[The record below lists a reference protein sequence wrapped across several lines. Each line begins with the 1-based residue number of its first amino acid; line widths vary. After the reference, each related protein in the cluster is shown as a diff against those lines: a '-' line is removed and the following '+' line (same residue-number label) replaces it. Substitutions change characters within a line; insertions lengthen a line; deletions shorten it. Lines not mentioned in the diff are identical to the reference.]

1 MTERTEQIL
10 LLGHEKESG
19 LRFVRLLALAGYT
32 PVADSWEDFT
42 PRAYGARRRPA
53 LVLADMDSGD
63 RPDFE
68 PFCLGLR
75 RLWGGNYPV
84 LATAHAT
91 KFAGI
96 AELLDAGATDFLP
109 KNAPPERVEQKIAHC
124 IRQSAAPAAPAA
136 PPVWTADL
144 REEVPESLLGL
155 FLDNGR
161 LARLGDLADIYPG
174 AAPRRPWCRRMAPPD
189 ASWRGVVGA
198 DAVDRFFVGRPGG
211 YLLWS
216 KLHLFRLP
224 DPREYSVPEK
234 VLLSR
239 IGPPMA
245 AAVDRSRTPAGGDVY
260 SVVPREGVSA
270 SFIACVLNSRL
281 LDLYYNRLAPIS
293 GGRLRLETL
302 KNTPFP
308 RPTELVSQEMN
319 KIAALLAHFGPSP
332 QSWIDRQSK
341 DELLRQLDES
351 VFAAFGAGSEAKDS
365 LAALHF

>member
-1 MTERTEQIL
+1 MTERPEQIL
-10 LLGHEKESG
+10 LLGHERESG
-19 LRFVRLLALAGYT
+19 LRFVRALALAGYA
-32 PVADSWEDFT
+32 PLADSWTEFT
-42 PRAYGARRRPA
+42 PRAYGPRKRPA
-53 LVLADMDSGD
+53 LVLADIDAGGA
-63 RPDFE
+63 PDFE
-68 PFCLGLR
+68 AFCLGLR
-75 RLWGGNYPV
+75 KFWGDGYPV
-84 LATAHAT
+84 LATAHST
-91 KFAGI
+91 KFSDI
-96 AELLDAGATDFLP
+96 ANILDAGATDFLP
-109 KNAPPERVEQKIAHC
+109 KNASPERIERKIAQC
-124 IRQSAAPAAPAA
+124 VRRGAAPAGPVAPE
-136 PPVWTADL
+136 L
-144 REEVPESLLGL
+144 REEIPPSILAL
-155 FLDNGR
+155 FLGGESPV
-161 LARLGDLADIYPG
+161 RLGDIADIYPG

-224 DPREYSVPEK
+224 DPREYAVPEK

-239 IGPPMA
+239 IGPPIA

-260 SVVPREGVSA
+260 SIVPREGVSA

-281 LDLYYNRLAPIS
+281 LDLYYNRLAPTS

-302 KNTPFP
+302 RDTPFP
-308 RPTELVSQEMN
+308 RPTELAVQEMN

-332 QSWIDRQSK
+332 RNWIDRQSK

-351 VFAAFGAGSEAKDS
+351 VFSAFGAGSGARES